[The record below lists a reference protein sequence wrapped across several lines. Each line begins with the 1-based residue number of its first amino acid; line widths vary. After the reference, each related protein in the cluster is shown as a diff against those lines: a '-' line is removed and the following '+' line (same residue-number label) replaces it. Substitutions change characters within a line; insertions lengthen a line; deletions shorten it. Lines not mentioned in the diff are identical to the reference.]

1 MKKIIGVLLVITI
14 IVTLVYIKKKIG
26 FLEIAQYQIEKSL
39 KKKFPDLRIIT
50 SEIKQNKQNDLLNFA
65 IDEINVKYQKQIFN
79 INDINFSFTDNFF
92 LAYLFPFF
100 FKDSLQKITISFE
113 ITNNGLKAK
122 FKCYNNLK
130 NLSCSAHTQAKNSK
144 FLLEF
149 INKDIKFS
157 QLESEID
164 FDLNIQNN
172 LKIVKLDISGQIGQ
186 IQINDET
193 ILPKAV
199 IMDNVNFKTKIKNDK
214 IHSQLLSFI
223 DEKSFLIQSKV
234 SDFIFLKKPKEID
247 LNIFIEEVKVKN
259 LEKLWPTILAKQ
271 KIQSW
276 IKNHISSETL
286 MKNANLQMNFEKNLD
301 DFALKN
307 LRANFAIEN
316 SDINYNK
323 NYPQIKNAKAKAY
336 FTQNDMNIIISE
348 GEVLNS
354 KVTSGKVSIPKFSS
368 DNTILGID
376 LEIQGL
382 AEDLLQHIDYK
393 NPYNKN
399 LKNFYNGNS
408 ITDLKIALN
417 LSKKEIT
424 LKDSSIAIKSKISNS
439 NTNIIEG
446 DSWFELENK
455 KGKEDFEI
463 QIKSTKKLKAFSLIY
478 ENNPINQ
485 ISLNIL
491 SKNNKIYLSNIKTND
506 KHFFSSAV
514 FNKKTKNIE
523 YFDISNQ
530 NLNFT
535 SEYSNNKMSLFFN
548 TPYLNPKYIFNLQ
561 NLLSKKN
568 NGILKYDIDL
578 QIGKIPLRKN
588 REINNLSIQ
597 INCDKAI
604 CKNSFIKFDEK
615 GLEKIKI
622 SIKKNPNKSNSAI
635 SGNIHDLSIISAF
648 TDNDFQ
654 ITQGSSQLLGTLSY
668 DNNFIINGKVKQTS
682 DIGFKKN
689 NKSKKQKFKKLI
701 IDFSLEDKI
710 LQIKNM
716 IFANNK
722 VGFLTKGSINLAK
735 HSVNLEGLY
744 TPAYFI
750 NKSFLNKIPV
760 LGKILSG
767 SDNGGLFAIKYKYY
781 KKDHNTTGV
790 LSKNPLSI
798 ITPGILRNL
807 IFWN

>member
-1 MKKIIGVLLVITI
+1 MKKIIGVLLFITI
-14 IVTLVYIKKKIG
+14 IFTLVYIKKKIG

-65 IDEINVKYQKQIFN
+65 IDEINVKYQKQIFT
-79 INDINFSFTDNFF
+79 INDIDFSFTDNFF

-199 IMDNVNFKTKIKNDK
+199 IMDNVNFKTKIENDK

-223 DEKSFLIQSKV
+223 DEKSLLIQSKV

-301 DFALKN
+301 NFALKS

-439 NTNIIEG
+439 DTNIIEG
-446 DSWFELENK
+446 DSWFKIENK

-485 ISLNIL
+485 ISLNVL

-535 SEYSNNKMSLFFN
+535 SEYSNNKISLFFN
-548 TPYLNPKYIFNLQ
+548 TSYLNPKYIFNLQ
-561 NLLSKKN
+561 NLISKKN
-568 NGILKYDIDL
+568 NEILKYNIDL

-588 REINNLSIQ
+588 REINNLSIK

-604 CKNSFIKFDEK
+604 CKNSLIKFDEK
-615 GLEKIKI
+615 GLEKMKI

-654 ITQGSSQLLGTLSY
+654 ITQGSLQLLGTLSY
-668 DNNFIINGKVKQTS
+668 DNKFIINGKVKQTS
-682 DIGFKKN
+682 DIGFKEN

-722 VGFLTKGSINLAK
+722 VGFLTTGSINLAK
-735 HSVNLEGLY
+735 NSVNLEGLY
-744 TPAYFI
+744 TPAYVI
-750 NKSFLNKIPV
+750 NKNFLNKIPL

-781 KKDHNTTGV
+781 KKDRNTTGV